1 MAVRVQGG
9 TRRGLRRGALV
20 IAAVVAVVA
29 PLAACAGK
37 QVEGKA
43 SPMAEIDGSDA
54 GGVEASDDGP
64 SGPRDGA
71 PDPSIEVENTDNGDM
86 DKIAAGA
93 VEDLYE
99 YWGEQLPKDF
109 DQDFVKADRL
119 VSYDSAGDPLTLC
132 GASTAEYV
140 NAFYCNDGTETMI
153 AWDRGV
159 LLPQLNE
166 MFGPMSVV
174 GVLAHEMGHAVQDQ
188 LGEKSNI
195 DQSTPTI
202 LFEQQADCYMG
213 NFMRYVVDGDS
224 KYFQLNTGEGLN
236 KILATLFFI
245 RDPAGYDGT
254 TEPSAHGLA
263 FDRVYAFQQGF
274 SNDPKRCADMDM
286 DEINKRITETEPDES
301 DTGDVEVND
310 EYLGL
315 LQDSLDQAFSDNGG
329 KVEVKLEDSGSKCDK
344 GKATEPAT
352 YCPDSKTVSFDVEAL
367 NKIAQPLPQPPEPI
381 EEGDGIGDFAAFA
394 EIASRYALGVQDAV
408 GAPLDDENAGLRTAC
423 LTGAWA
429 QFSNPLVNT
438 DKANQPKLLLST
450 GDLDEAVAELLQEK
464 SLIAADVNGKQVAS
478 GFARVEAF
486 ALGYNEGAEKC
497 TEGASEDK

>member
-20 IAAVVAVVA
+20 ITAVVALVA

-37 QVEGKA
+37 AVEGKA
-43 SPMAEIDGSDA
+43 SPMASIDTDDA

-64 SGPRDGA
+64 SGPRDNA
-71 PDPSIEVENTDNGDM
+71 PDPDVEVENTDNGDM
-86 DKIAAGA
+86 DKIAASA
-93 VEDLYE
+93 VADLYQ

-109 DQDFVKADRL
+109 KQEFKKADRL
-119 VSYDSAGDPLTLC
+119 VSYDSGGEALTLC
-132 GASTAEYV
+132 GASTADYI
-140 NAFYCNDGTETMI
+140 NAFYCNDGQETMI

-159 LLPQLNE
+159 LLPDLSKQ
-166 MFGPMSVV
+166 FSPMSVV

-213 NFMRYVVDGDS
+213 NFMRYVADGDS

-236 KILATLFFI
+236 KILATLFYI

-286 DEINKRITETEPDES
+286 AEIEGRITEAERAPD
-301 DTGDVEVND
+301 D
-310 EYLGL
+310 EQAGGEAPLSEANLGL
-315 LQDSLDQAFSDNGG
+315 LQDSLDEAFSGNDE

-344 GKATEPAT
+344 GKSTTPAA
-352 YCPDSKTVSFDVEAL
+352 YCPDGKTVSFDLDAL
-367 NKIAQPLPQPPEPI
+367 EKIAQPLPEPPQPV

-429 QFSNPLVNT
+429 QFSKPK
-438 DKANQPKLLLST
+438 DGEEGPKLKLAV
-450 GDLDEAVAELLQEK
+450 GDLDEAVAELLQDK
-464 SLIAADVNGKQVAS
+464 SLIAADVNGKQVPS

-486 ALGYNEGAEKC
+486 SLGYSEGAEKC
-497 TEGASEDK
+497 TEGSGS